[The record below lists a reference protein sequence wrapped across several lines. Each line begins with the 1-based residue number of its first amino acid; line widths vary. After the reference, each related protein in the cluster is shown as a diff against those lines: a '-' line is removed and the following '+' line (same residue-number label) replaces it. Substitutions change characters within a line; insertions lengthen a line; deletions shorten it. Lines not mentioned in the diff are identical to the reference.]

1 MTEFS
6 PDDRIIIAEH
16 PLGNSLDHLRE
27 PLQKVEQTYGPDS
40 LSYNGNVNS
49 SDEGP
54 QKATSRLL
62 TTLMGHEVAL
72 DLRSKTAN
80 RNVASELA
88 TLFGRIWK
96 GDFNYEHYHTLSRLV
111 IKKAPDVDIWNA
123 VFDLIDTFS
132 RMTPPLSRPSFT
144 SSFQHTPWSFNTG
157 GFEDTSEHRKQVDDV
172 LKKELLPSLR
182 IDIPDF
188 IHAVFGLIPRLDE
201 LARTVFDLF
210 QEGDA
215 PLYMECSGWA
225 RWPRIAEEK
234 LVLEWLQDLME
245 RFTAW
250 INGRGVDAT
259 TCRRIY
265 QGPDIYLDGRP
276 VKRKMDVGITARHG
290 ESKDD
295 VDRAGEKPEAQ
306 ISDWAEILV
315 TGELKSNPIEDG
327 QTPAWLDLATYTREV
342 FRAQDRR
349 FVLGFSICG
358 SMMRL
363 WHFDRSGSSGSS
375 SFDINKD
382 GFKFV
387 YVMLGYF
394 LMNDEQ
400 LGLDPTIQQPGGKRY
415 VEITRNDQVER
426 LVLTEEIIKQAM
438 IVGRATTCWKAYR
451 DGDKLKEPLIIK
463 DSWQYEERPE
473 EGELIKEATDKGVRN
488 IARYYHHETVRV
500 GGKNDDTLENVRKGL
515 MKTCG
520 RTTFRERSFKEPELP
535 ASGPLGKAVAGRGP
549 SQSLSRKRS
558 SSSSQTAP
566 PASNKRSRSSRRSKD
581 TGTLT
586 HNRVHRR
593 VITKDAGTP
602 IYKAS
607 SPVAIINGFIG
618 AIYGKCAG
626 INIKTISLTCS
637 GHESLLNAGILHR
650 DVSIGNIMLTEKEDD
665 GFLIDLDLA
674 IRSSDDQASGAPSKT
689 GTKIFMAIGA
699 LLGEPHSFMHD
710 LESFFWVL
718 FWICMHCNG
727 RNEKGEVKRRIVPK
741 YEKWNYA
748 DTEDLAD
755 TKKGLVAEEESF
767 NKTIAGFTCSCQPLA
782 PCIRD
787 LRGCIFP
794 GGKRWLRENKELY
807 SQIKA
812 VLDKARDDLEQR
824 ATRSC

>member
-1 MTEFS
+1 MANLSQDE
-6 PDDRIIIAEH
+6 RNVIAKH
-16 PLGNSLDHLRE
+16 PLGDSLDHLQGS
-27 PLQKVEQTYGPDS
+27 LQKAEQSCKPGS
-40 LSYNGNVNS
+40 ISYDGAVNS
-49 SDEGP
+49 SNQGP
-54 QKATSRLL
+54 PKAISRLL
-62 TTLMGHEVAL
+62 STLQGHEVAL
-72 DLRSKTAN
+72 DLRSRTGHGDI
-80 RNVASELA
+80 ASELS
-88 TLFGRIWK
+88 TLFRRVRN
-96 GDFNYEHYHTLSRLV
+96 GDFSYEQYRALSRL
-111 IKKAPDVDIWNA
+111 ILKKAPDVDIWNA
-123 VFDLIDTFS
+123 VFDVINTLS
-132 RMTPPLSRPSFT
+132 RKTPPLSRSSFT
-144 SSFQHTPWSFNTG
+144 SSFQQTPWSFNTG
-157 GFEDTSEHRKQVDDV
+157 GFKDTSEHRKQVNDV
-172 LKKELLPSLR
+172 LKEELLPSLR

-188 IHAVFGLIPRLDE
+188 THAVFGLIPRLDE
-201 LARTVFDLF
+201 LARTVFDLC

-215 PLYMECSGWA
+215 PLYTEGSGWA
-225 RWPRIAEEK
+225 RWPRSAKEE
-234 LVLEWLQDLME
+234 LVLEWLQELVE
-245 RFTAW
+245 RFMVW
-250 INGRGVDAT
+250 VNERGVHAAA
-259 TCRRIY
+259 RRQIY
-265 QGPDIYLDGRP
+265 QGPGIYLDGSP

-295 VDRAGEKPEAQ
+295 VDRAGEKPEAW

-349 FVLGFSICG
+349 FVLGFSLCG

-382 GFKFV
+382 GLKFV
-387 YVMLGYF
+387 YVILGYF

-426 LVLTEEIIKQAM
+426 LVLTEEIIKQAV

-451 DGDKLKEPLIIK
+451 DGDELKEPLIVK

-488 IARYYHHETVRV
+488 ISRYYHHETVQV
-500 GGKNDDTLENVRKGL
+500 GRKNDDTIGNVRKGL

-520 RTTFRERSFKEPELP
+520 RTTFRQRSFKEPELP
-535 ASGPLGKAVAGRGP
+535 TSESLGKAVAGRGQ

-558 SSSSQTAP
+558 SSSAQMAP
-566 PASNKRSRSSRRSKD
+566 PASNKRSRSSQRSKD
-581 TGTLT
+581 TGTPT

-593 VITKDAGTP
+593 VITKDAGKP

-618 AIYGKCAG
+618 AICGKCVS
-626 INIKTISLTCS
+626 ISIKNILLTCS

-650 DVSIGNIMLTEKEDD
+650 DISIGNIMLTKNEDS

-674 IRSSDDQASGAPSKT
+674 NKTSDDQASGAPSKT

-718 FWICMHCNG
+718 FWICIHYDG
-727 RNEKGEVKRRIVPK
+727 QDEKGKVKRKIVSQ

-748 DTEDLAD
+748 GTEELAKTKAGQISKGIFDTVD
-755 TKKGLVAEEESF
+755 
-767 NKTIAGFTCSCQPLA
+767 NYFTEHCKPLI
-782 PCIRD
+782 PC
-787 LRGCIFP
+787 LKELHTAVFV
-794 GGKRWLRENKELY
+794 GGSRWFSEHRELY
-807 SQIKA
+807 SDMKRILEKARNNIKA
-812 VLDKARDDLEQR
+812 KTVA
-824 ATRSC
+824 